1 MKLRAVLMIILW
13 LVLFFVGTALEGI
26 LNPSPRNPSFVI
38 YREVYRQPDSSGDLA
53 TLLTLLIAE
62 VRDTQGVIVMPGQ
75 PWTVISPGDTVTLQ
89 LGMTVNGH
97 VASFS
102 IADPSSGQTISTT
115 NPTEKG
121 SDVVA
126 SAPLSLLLPS
136 DTPASDTIQVPW
148 QAEAYIIRK
157 AETTI
162 GNNVVTRWFDLV
174 KPIPVS
180 GTLEVPLASPETR
193 KAWLQTGVN
202 LPTPRFLRFF
212 GLAFLL
218 TALIVI
224 IRKHFIPL
232 VSLFVLFAGNA
243 TMYILDTASRGQ
255 QATGFLVLALIVV
268 AGSVAVTAV
277 QVRRFHLL
285 AIRQLLFPSG

>member
-1 MKLRAVLMIILW
+1 MKLRTVLIIIPW
-13 LVLFFVGTALEGI
+13 LVLFFLGTALEGG
-26 LNPSPRNPSFVI
+26 LNPTPRNPSFVT
-38 YREVYRQPDSSGDLA
+38 YRELYRQPESSGDLA

-62 VRDTQGVIVMPGQ
+62 VRDNQGDIVMPGQ

-89 LGMTVNGH
+89 LAMTVNGH

-102 IADPSSGQTISTT
+102 IADPSTGHTISTT

-126 SAPLSLLLPS
+126 SAPLSLLVPS
-136 DTPASDTIQVPW
+136 DTPARDTVQVRW
-148 QAEAYIIRK
+148 RAEAYIIRK
-157 AETTI
+157 GETTI
-162 GNNVVTRWFDLV
+162 GNKVVTSWFDLV
-174 KPIPVS
+174 KPIPAS
-180 GTLEVPLASPETR
+180 GTLEIPLASPETR
-193 KAWLQTGVN
+193 KAWLQAGVN

-224 IRKHFIPL
+224 VRKFFVPL
-232 VSLFVLFAGNA
+232 VSLFILLAGSA

-268 AGSVAVTAV
+268 AGSVAVTSIH
-277 QVRRFHLL
+277 VRKFHLQ
-285 AIRQLLFPSG
+285 AIKELLSPAA

>member
-1 MKLRAVLMIILW
+1 MKLRTVLMIILW
-13 LVLFFVGTALEGI
+13 LVLYFVGTALEGI
-26 LNPSPRNPSFVI
+26 FNPSPRNPSFVI
-38 YREVYRQPDSSGDLA
+38 YREVYRQPESSGDLA
-53 TLLTLLIAE
+53 TLLTLLITE
-62 VRDTQGVIVMPGQ
+62 VRDTQGVVVMPGQ

-102 IADPSSGQTISTT
+102 IADPTSGHTISTT
-115 NPTEKG
+115 YPTEKG

-126 SAPLSLLLPS
+126 SAPLSLLVPS
-136 DTPASDTIQVPW
+136 DTPARDTVQVPW
-148 QAEAYIIRK
+148 QAEAYVIRK
-157 AETTI
+157 VETTI
-162 GNNVVTRWFDLV
+162 GNNVVTGWFDLV
-174 KPIPVS
+174 KAIPVS
-180 GTLEVPLASPETR
+180 ETLEVPLASPETR

-202 LPTPRFLRFF
+202 LPTSRFLRFF

-255 QATGFLVLALIVV
+255 PATGFLVLALIVV
-268 AGSVAVTAV
+268 AGTVALTSG
-277 QVRRFHLL
+277 QVHRFHLP